1 MKKII
6 FTLFCYLL
14 APGFAFAQSQTLPQ
28 NILFDDSD
36 IIVRAE
42 PTTEEVKITDED
54 KNKASS
60 SARALLKSAPRK
72 ITPQDTSSFKSL
84 SKPKTKAPTKPTFA
98 APFGMLW
105 NSSISSTRNQG
116 IQLNMVDL
124 KDYPNSF
131 EATRLPKAI
140 DFFDHVYVS
149 FGHSDELYRIIA
161 YSIKIDDDASA
172 SKTLDY
178 YRTYS
183 EYLDKKYG
191 NMKQEFT
198 PATITKIIKDDQD
211 KEQEIEE
218 QAPLGNPEF
227 LSQLES
233 GQAVLYSTYH
243 NDNIEATLSISVDGD
258 KKSYITIEYLNMQI
272 LKQNENQTI
281 DAL

>member
-161 YSIKIDDDASA
+161 YS
-172 SKTLDY
+172 
-178 YRTYS
+178 
-183 EYLDKKYG
+183 EYLDRKYG

-198 PATITKIIKDDQD
+198 PATITKVIKDDQD